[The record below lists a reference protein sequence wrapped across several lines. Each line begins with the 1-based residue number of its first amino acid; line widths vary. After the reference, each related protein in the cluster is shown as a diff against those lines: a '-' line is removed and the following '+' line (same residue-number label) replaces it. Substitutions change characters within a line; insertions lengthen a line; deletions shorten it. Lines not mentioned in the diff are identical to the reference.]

1 MSGQSPRTLAMLAGE
16 RFLSDDRPK
25 IPPDDPLLASLK
37 REHGEGGRPDLY
49 PTPIIA
55 PEV

>member
-1 MSGQSPRTLAMLAGE
+1 MLAGE